1 MTEAAT
7 SAQPSPLAA
16 LIEARNFSV
25 TFGANRLVALKGMN
39 LTVHAGEIVVLVGPS
54 GCGKTTFLNS
64 VCGLLPPSAQL
75 SGTLTVTPEGAARLH
90 ATEGRAAAVAD
101 GDGQRRGR
109 S

>member
-75 SGTLTVTPEGAARLH
+75 SGTRTVTQKVRL
-90 ATEGRAAAVAD
+90 G
-101 GDGQRRGR
+101 
-109 S
+109 